1 MASSL
6 TISVIL
12 GVLWAAILL
21 SFATTVTAAYPSPL
35 ESEAIALLESR
46 WWSNHSSNTSQR
58 CQWPGITCN
67 TAESI
72 TKINLSDAPNIEVG
86 DRFGK
91 LNFSSFPNLVLLDL
105 SDHQIRGKI
114 PHQIGDL
121 SALKYLDLSSCGL
134 SGELPPSLGKLTQL
148 EFLDISYN
156 DNINGSIPPQL
167 GNLENLVT
175 LNLSQ
180 CGIVGPTPSALGQLT
195 SLQSLILSWN
205 RINGSIPLE
214 IGYLRNLTD
223 LSLSSNGIVG
233 PIPSALGQL
242 TSLQSLSLSGNQI
255 NGSIPLEIGYLR
267 NLTFLG
273 LYNNRLV
280 DSIPITLYQLT
291 NLEILYLDNNQLQ
304 GSIPSCV
311 GSLSKMQ
318 DLSLGSN
325 LLKGPIPQEI
335 CNLANLTSLYLSQN
349 KLTGSIP
356 SCIGSLSKMLDLSLG
371 SNLLK
376 GPIPQEICNLANLT
390 SLYLSQNKLTGSIP
404 SCIGSLSKM
413 QDLSLGSN
421 LLKGPIP
428 QEICNLANLT
438 FLDLSQNKLTGSI
451 PSCIGSLSK
460 MLDLSLGSNLLKGPI
475 PQEICN
481 LANLTFLD
489 LSQNKLTGSIPS
501 CIGSLSKMLD
511 LSLGSNLLK
520 GSIPKEI
527 GKLFDLSNLNLSFN
541 QLSGPIPILSATH
554 LYIVDAGNGCEKIFP
569 DPFEG
574 NSDLSPYMCPT
585 PVTEKANSSRIPYY
599 IKIFLPIAILFTFS
613 ILGCLLCSR
622 FKLKNNHVSV
632 QPTKNGDLCSIWD
645 YDGKIAYED
654 IVAAT
659 EDFDFRYCIGVG
671 GYGSVYKA
679 KLPSGKV
686 VALKKLHHLE
696 AENPTFDKSFR
707 NEIKFLSEIRHR
719 NIVKLHGFCLHRRSM
734 FLIYE
739 YMEKGSLFC
748 NLRDEVNAVDM
759 DWTKRV
765 EIIKGIAHALSY
777 LHHDCCPPIVHRDI
791 SSNNV
796 LLNSS
801 FEAFVAD
808 FGTARMLDLD
818 SSNKTI
824 IVGTYGYVAP
834 ELAYTMI
841 VTEKCDVYSF
851 GVVALETLMGK
862 HPEEVLSWL
871 SSPSSLVNMKLVD
884 VLDNRLPLPTSQLVT
899 QNLVYV
905 ATLAF
910 ACLNPQPK
918 PRPTMKEVCE
928 EFLSR
933 HTSLGIPLRM
943 ISLLQLM
950 NREMH
955 IGGKTKTCDV

>member
-1 MASSL
+1 A
-6 TISVIL
+6 T
-12 GVLWAAILL
+12 ILL
-21 SFATTVTAAYPSPL
+21 SFATTVTAANPSPL

-72 TKINLSDAPNIEVG
+72 TQINLSDAPNIEVG

-180 CGIVGPTPSALGQLT
+180 CGIVGPIPSALGQLT

-291 NLEILYLDNNQLQ
+291 NLEILYLHNNQLQ

-318 DLSLGSN
+318 DLALGS
-325 LLKGPIPQEI
+325 
-335 CNLANLTSLYLSQN
+335 
-349 KLTGSIP
+349 
-356 SCIGSLSKMLDLSLG
+356 
-371 SNLLK
+371 
-376 GPIPQEICNLANLT
+376 
-390 SLYLSQNKLTGSIP
+390 
-404 SCIGSLSKM
+404 
-413 QDLSLGSN
+413 
-421 LLKGPIP
+421 
-428 QEICNLANLT
+428 
-438 FLDLSQNKLTGSI
+438 NKLTGSI

-632 QPTKNGDLCSIWD
+632 HPTKNGDLCSIWD

-748 NLRDEVNAVDM
+748 NLRDEVNAVEM

-818 SSNKTI
+818 SSYQTI
-824 IVGTYGYVAP
+824 IVGTCGYVAP

-851 GVVALETLMGK
+851 GVVALEILMGK
-862 HPEEVLSWL
+862 HPEEMLSWL
-871 SSPSSLVNMKLVD
+871 SSPTSLVNMKLID

-899 QNLVYV
+899 QNLVHV

-918 PRPTMKEVCE
+918 SRPTMKEVCE

-955 IGGKTKTCDV
+955 IGGKTK

>member
-105 SDHQIRGKI
+105 SDHQLRGKI

-121 SALKYLDLSSCGL
+121 SALKYLDLSYCGL

-180 CGIVGPTPSALGQLT
+180 CGIVGPIPSALGQLT
-195 SLQSLILSWN
+195 SLQSLILW
-205 RINGSIPLE
+205 
-214 IGYLRNLTD
+214 
-223 LSLSSNGIVG
+223 
-233 PIPSALGQL
+233 
-242 TSLQSLSLSGNQI
+242 GNQI

-267 NLTFLG
+267 NLTYLS
-273 LYNNRLV
+273 LSNNRIVGPIPSALGQLTSLQSLILWGNQING
-280 DSIPITLYQLT
+280 SIPFEIGYLRNLTYLSLSKNRIVGRIPSALGQLTSLQSLILSGNQINGSIPLEIGYLT

-304 GSIPSCV
+304 GS
-311 GSLSKMQ
+311 
-318 DLSLGSN
+318 
-325 LLKGPIPQEI
+325 IPQEI

-356 SCIGSLSKMLDLSLG
+356 SCVGSLSKMQDLALG

-390 SLYLSQNKLTGSIP
+390 SLALSQNKLSGSIP
-404 SCIGSLSKM
+404 SCVGSLSKM
-413 QDLSLGSN
+413 WYLSL
-421 LLKGPIP
+421 
-428 QEICNLANLT
+428 
-438 FLDLSQNKLTGSI
+438 D
-451 PSCIGSLSK
+451 
-460 MLDLSLGSNLLKGPI
+460 
-475 PQEICN
+475 
-481 LANLTFLD
+481 
-489 LSQNKLTGSIPS
+489 
-501 CIGSLSKMLD
+501 
-511 LSLGSNLLK
+511 SNLLK
-520 GSIPKEI
+520 GSIPKDI
-527 GKLFDLSNLNLSFN
+527 GKLFDLSYLNLSFN
-541 QLSGPIPILSATH
+541 QLSGPIPILYATD
-554 LYIVDAGNGCEKIFP
+554 LYIVDAGNGCNKISP

-585 PVTEKANSSRIPYY
+585 PVTKKANSSRIPYY

-613 ILGCLLCSR
+613 ILGCLLFSR

-632 QPTKNGDLCSIWD
+632 QPTKNGDLCSIWN

-679 KLPSGKV
+679 KLPCGKV

-748 NLRDEVNAVDM
+748 NLRDEVNAVEM
-759 DWTKRV
+759 DWTRRV

-818 SSNKTI
+818 SSNQTI
-824 IVGTYGYVAP
+824 IVGTCGYVAP

-871 SSPSSLVNMKLVD
+871 SSPTSLVNMKLVD

-899 QNLVYV
+899 QNLVHV

-910 ACLNPQPK
+910 ACLNPQTK
-918 PRPTMKEVCE
+918 SRPTMKEVCE

>member
-180 CGIVGPTPSALGQLT
+180 CGIVGRIPSALGQLT
-195 SLQSLILSWN
+195 SLQSLI
-205 RINGSIPLE
+205 
-214 IGYLRNLTD
+214 
-223 LSLSSNGIVG
+223 
-233 PIPSALGQL
+233 
-242 TSLQSLSLSGNQI
+242 LSGNQI

-390 SLYLSQNKLTGSIP
+390 SLY
-404 SCIGSLSKM
+404 
-413 QDLSLGSN
+413 
-421 LLKGPIP
+421 
-428 QEICNLANLT
+428 
-438 FLDLSQNKLTGSI
+438 LSQNKLTGSI

>member
-1 MASSL
+1 MAPSL

-12 GVLWAAILL
+12 GVLWATILL

-72 TKINLSDAPNIEVG
+72 TQINLSDAPNIEVG

-105 SDHQIRGKI
+105 SDHQLRGKI

-121 SALKYLDLSSCGL
+121 SALKYLDLSNCGL

-148 EFLDISYN
+148 EFLDMSYN
-156 DNINGSIPPQL
+156 GNINGSIPPQL
-167 GNLENLVT
+167 GNLKNLVT
-175 LNLSQ
+175 LNLRQ
-180 CGIVGPTPSALGQLT
+180 C
-195 SLQSLILSWN
+195 
-205 RINGSIPLE
+205 
-214 IGYLRNLTD
+214 
-223 LSLSSNGIVG
+223 GIVG

-242 TSLQSLSLSGNQI
+242 INLQSLILSGNQI

-267 NLTFLG
+267 NLTYLSLSNNRIVGPIPSALG
-273 LYNNRLV
+273 QLTSLQSLILWGNQINGSIPLEIGYLRNLTCLDLYNSRLV

-318 DLSLGSN
+318 YLSL
-325 LLKGPIPQEI
+325 
-335 CNLANLTSLYLSQN
+335 
-349 KLTGSIP
+349 
-356 SCIGSLSKMLDLSLG
+356 D

-413 QDLSLGSN
+413 QYLRLDSN

-438 FLDLSQNKLTGSI
+438 SLYLSQNKLTGSI

-460 MLDLSLGSNLLKGPI
+460 MQYSSLTSNLLKGPI
-475 PQEICN
+475 PQEICD
-481 LANLTFLD
+481 LANLTSLY

-501 CIGSLSKMLD
+501 CIGSLSKLQY
-511 LSLGSNLLK
+511 LSLASNLLK

-554 LYIVDAGNGCEKIFP
+554 LYIVDAGNGCQKIFP

-585 PVTEKANSSRIPYY
+585 PVTKKANSSRIPYHF
-599 IKIFLPIAILFTFS
+599 KIFLPIAIFFTIS
-613 ILGCLLCSR
+613 ILGCLLFSR
-622 FKLKNNHVSV
+622 FKLKNNHVNV
-632 QPTKNGDLCSIWD
+632 QPTKNVDLCSIWN

-679 KLPSGKV
+679 ELSCGKV

-696 AENPTFDKSFR
+696 AENPTFDRSFR

-748 NLRDEVNAVDM
+748 NLRDEVNAVEM

-777 LHHDCCPPIVHRDI
+777 LHHDCCPPIVHRDM

-818 SSNKTI
+818 SSYQTI
-824 IVGTYGYVAP
+824 IVGTCGYVAP

-851 GVVALETLMGK
+851 GVVALEILMGK
-862 HPEEVLSWL
+862 HPEEMLSWL
-871 SSPSSLVNMKLVD
+871 SSPTSLVNMKLID

-899 QNLVYV
+899 QNLVHV

-918 PRPTMKEVCE
+918 SRPTMKEVCE

-955 IGGKTKTCDV
+955 IGGKTKTCGV

>member
-12 GVLWAAILL
+12 GVLWATIL

-72 TKINLSDAPNIEVG
+72 TQINLSDAPNIEVG

-91 LNFSSFPNLVLLDL
+91 LNFSSFPNLVLLNL
-105 SDHQIRGKI
+105 SDHQLRGKI

-121 SALKYLDLSSCGL
+121 SALKYLDLSYCGL
-134 SGELPPSLGKLTQL
+134 S
-148 EFLDISYN
+148 
-156 DNINGSIPPQL
+156 
-167 GNLENLVT
+167 
-175 LNLSQ
+175 
-180 CGIVGPTPSALGQLT
+180 
-195 SLQSLILSWN
+195 
-205 RINGSIPLE
+205 E
-214 IGYLRNLTD
+214 IGYLRNLTY
-223 LSLSSNGIVG
+223 LSLSNNRIVG

-242 TSLQSLSLSGNQI
+242 TSLQSLILWGNQINGSIPFEIGYLRNLTYLSLSKNRIVGRIPSALGQLTSLQSLILSGNQI

-335 CNLANLTSLYLSQN
+335 CNLANLTSLY
-349 KLTGSIP
+349 
-356 SCIGSLSKMLDLSLG
+356 
-371 SNLLK
+371 
-376 GPIPQEICNLANLT
+376 
-390 SLYLSQNKLTGSIP
+390 
-404 SCIGSLSKM
+404 
-413 QDLSLGSN
+413 
-421 LLKGPIP
+421 
-428 QEICNLANLT
+428 
-438 FLDLSQNKLTGSI
+438 LSQNKLTGSI

>member
-6 TISVIL
+6 TVSVIL
-12 GVLWAAILL
+12 GVLWATILL

-46 WWSNHSSNTSQR
+46 WWSNHSSNSSQR
-58 CQWPGITCN
+58 CHWPGITCN
-67 TAESI
+67 IAESI
-72 TKINLSDAPNIEVG
+72 TEINLSAAPNIEVG

-91 LNFSSFPNLVLLDL
+91 LNFSSFPNLVLLNL
-105 SDHQIRGKI
+105 SDHQLKGKI

-121 SALKYLDLSSCGL
+121 SALKYLDLSKCDL

-148 EFLDISYN
+148 KFLDISYN

-175 LNLSQ
+175 LNLSR
-180 CGIVGPTPSALGQLT
+180 C
-195 SLQSLILSWN
+195 
-205 RINGSIPLE
+205 
-214 IGYLRNLTD
+214 
-223 LSLSSNGIVG
+223 GIVG
-233 PIPSALGQL
+233 PIPSAMGQL
-242 TSLQSLSLSGNQI
+242 TNLQSLILWGNQI

-267 NLTFLG
+267 NLTYLD
-273 LYNNRLV
+273 LDNNRLV

-304 GSIPSCV
+304 
-311 GSLSKMQ
+311 
-318 DLSLGSN
+318 
-325 LLKGPIPQEI
+325 
-335 CNLANLTSLYLSQN
+335 
-349 KLTGSIP
+349 
-356 SCIGSLSKMLDLSLG
+356 
-371 SNLLK
+371 

-413 QDLSLGSN
+413 QTLSLGSN

-428 QEICNLANLT
+428 QEICNLANSTSLY
-438 FLDLSQNKLTGSI
+438 LSQNKLTGSI

-460 MLDLSLGSNLLKGPI
+460 MQTLSLGSNLLKGPI
-475 PQEICN
+475 P
-481 LANLTFLD
+481 
-489 LSQNKLTGSIPS
+489 
-501 CIGSLSKMLD
+501 
-511 LSLGSNLLK
+511 
-520 GSIPKEI
+520 KEI
-527 GKLFDLSNLNLSFN
+527 GKLFDLSYLNLSFN
-541 QLSGPIPILSATH
+541 QLSGPVPILSATT
-554 LYIVDAGNGCEKIFP
+554 LRIIDAGNNCNKISP

-574 NSDLSPYMCPT
+574 NIDLSPCIRPD

-599 IKIFLPIAILFTFS
+599 IKIFLPIAILSTFS
-613 ILGCLLCSR
+613 ILGCLLFPR

-632 QPTKNGDLCSIWD
+632 QPTKNGDLCSIWN

-679 KLPSGKV
+679 KLPCGKV

-719 NIVKLHGFCLHRRSM
+719 NIMKLHGFCLHRRSM

-748 NLRDEVNAVDM
+748 NLRDEVDAAEM
-759 DWTKRV
+759 DWMKRV

-777 LHHDCCPPIVHRDI
+777 LHHDCYPPIVHRDI

-808 FGTARMLDLD
+808 FGTARMLELD
-818 SSNKTI
+818 SSNQTI
-824 IVGTYGYVAP
+824 LVGTYGYVAP

-841 VTEKCDVYSF
+841 VTEKCDVYGF

-871 SSPSSLVNMKLVD
+871 SSPTSLVSMKLVD
-884 VLDNRLPLPTSQLVT
+884 VLDNRLPLPTSQLVA
-899 QNLVYV
+899 QNLVHV

-918 PRPTMKEVCE
+918 YRPTMKEVCE

-943 ISLLQLM
+943 ISLLQLI